1 MIQRQKIILQTPG
14 MALFDPATLARFVS
28 DHGIEATDLL
38 QHFIDFPELGDAAIA
53 QGCVLPVYSIPMWD
67 YELVFNEAG
76 GIATAPPL
84 VDAVLPALLPLA
96 ITSGTLIVT
105 DLFGLM
111 DFDLEYYRH
120 FPPAQERTGVD
131 AAVQLAPGSYAVQ
144 VVKFIDRL
152 DADIE
157 HRRCGYEFLLNKVSV
172 LPAVAGFDVDNIPY
186 TIAALTSPP

>member
-1 MIQRQKIILQTPG
+1 MIQQQKIILQTPG

-28 DHGIEATDLL
+28 DHGIGATDLL

-53 QGCVLPVYSIPMWD
+53 EGCVLPVYSIPMWD
-67 YELVFNEAG
+67 YELVFNQGG
-76 GIATAPPL
+76 GIATAPAL
-84 VDAVLPALLPLA
+84 VDAVLPALLPLT

-111 DFDLEYYRH
+111 DFDIEYYRH

-144 VVKFIDRL
+144 VVKFIDKSS
-152 DADIE
+152 ADIE
-157 HRRCGYEFLLNKVSV
+157 HRRCGYEFLLNKVGV
-172 LPAVAGFDVDNIPY
+172 LPAAAGVDIDQFPY
-186 TIAALTSPP
+186 AIDGLTSPP